1 MPVAYTI
8 LRKLQGGELLRV
20 ATFDDLDEARQ
31 VADGLYQYWP
41 AEYLVIAAHQ
51 TSRVQHESFYERRPP
66 TAGARLWR
74 N

>member
-1 MPVAYTI
+1 MAYTI
-8 LRKLQGGELLRV
+8 LRKLEGGELLRV

-41 AEYLVIAAHQ
+41 AEYLVIAADA
-51 TSRVQHESFYERRPP
+51 TGGGQHEGFYELHLL
-66 TAGARLWR
+66 TAGARQWR

>member
-1 MPVAYTI
+1 MAYTI

-41 AEYLVIAAHQ
+41 AEYVVVAADE
-51 TSRVQHESFYERRPP
+51 TGGEQHGGFHERHPL
-66 TAGARLWR
+66 TAGARQWR